1 VAFSKQEDPLDA
13 GAVRA
18 PSTESTEKSAS
29 EVDIDNNQTAVK
41 VNQDLTELEVENN
54 GI

>member
-18 PSTESTEKSAS
+18 PSIEATEDSVTSVETNDS
-29 EVDIDNNQTAVK
+29 QTTVEI
-41 VNQDLTELEVENN
+41 NEYSTELEVRNN